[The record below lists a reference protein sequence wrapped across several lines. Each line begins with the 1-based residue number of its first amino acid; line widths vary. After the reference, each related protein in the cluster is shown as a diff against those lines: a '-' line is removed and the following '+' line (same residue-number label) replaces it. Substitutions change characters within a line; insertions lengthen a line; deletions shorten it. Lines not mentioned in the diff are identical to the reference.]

1 MGTLGVNAPRIGSV
15 TAEPIERWRVEDLA
29 RRANLSVD
37 TIRFYQKRR
46 LLPAPERS
54 GRLAWYGPEHLER
67 LARVRELRSR
77 GLTLALIG
85 RIIDGDLDPT
95 DAPLAAAVAR
105 ADAETPEEFLTL
117 AELAERSGVPVALL
131 EAVARENLLVAR
143 VHDGEARYTTA
154 DIAIVQQGLGLLQQG
169 LPLPDLLALANDH
182 HEKTR
187 EIAET
192 AVGLFD
198 RYVREPLRASDLPDE
213 EKAERLVEAFRTLL
227 PAVTTLVAHHF
238 RRVLLEVAQEH
249 LESVGEEIELAAVNV
264 AAASR
269 LESWPS

>member
-1 MGTLGVNAPRIGSV
+1 V
-15 TAEPIERWRVEDLA
+15 TTEASDRWRVEDLA
-29 RRANLSVD
+29 RRADLSVD

-46 LLPAPERS
+46 LLPAPKRS
-54 GRLAWYGPEHLER
+54 GRVAWYGPEHLER
-67 LARVRELRSR
+67 LARVRELRNQ

-85 RIIDGDLDPT
+85 RVLDGDLDPT

-105 ADAETPEEFLTL
+105 ADAEAPEEFLTL
-117 AELAERSGVPVALL
+117 TELAERSQVPAILL
-131 EAVARENLLVAR
+131 EAVVRENLLVAR

-154 DIAIVQQGLGLLQQG
+154 DIAVVQQGLRLLEQG
-169 LPLPDLLALANDH
+169 LPLADLLALAHEH

-187 EIAET
+187 DIAET

-198 RYVREPLRASDLPDE
+198 EYVRAPIRASDLPDE
-213 EKAERLVEAFRTLL
+213 EKAAKLVEAFGTLL

-249 LESVGEEIELAAVNV
+249 LESVGEESELAAVNV
-264 AAASR
+264 AASSR
-269 LESWPS
+269 LESWPT